1 MAMLQLE
8 QGEGG
13 DAQKIAAELLR
24 EREKDL
30 VFGMSPKR
38 KGNCSISTS
47 NITSSYKSKNGRR
60 RSTRARKAASNIY
73 KDMREDIR
81 QVLLEGEDEQ
91 EVAAAIV
98 EDNES
103 GTDLESDDAFD
114 SDDDEE
120 LQAKDISTQVHKADG
135 PRPRGRYVEYVRVT
149 RVEYVRVY
157 GDDAAATTGKSS
169 KRVLCGDGVATRS
182 KRKAIEMAGV
192 DARRGEAFDL
202 DEMTN

>member
-13 DAQKIAAELLR
+13 DAQKIAAELKR

-30 VFGMSPKR
+30 VFGMSPQR
-38 KGNCSISTS
+38 ICNCSISTS

-103 GTDLESDDAFD
+103 GTDLESDAFE
-114 SDDDEE
+114 SDDEE
-120 LQAKDISTQVHKADG
+120 LQAEDISTQVHKADG
-135 PRPRGRYVEYVRVT
+135 PRPRGRYVEYVRVI
-149 RVEYVRVY
+149 EYVRVY
-157 GDDAAATTGKSS
+157 GDDAAATTGKTS

-182 KRKAIEMAGV
+182 KRKAIATAGV
-192 DARRGEAFDL
+192 DARQGAAFDL